1 MIPKSLLFL
10 CFLPSL
16 LFSQQRSSS
25 ELLFRDTKIEIG
37 TMNADQDLLYQFTG
51 DSLTV
56 VSMEKLMV
64 KNTRKIHKTSDVPFV
79 SLRPV
84 WLKKQLLLSE
94 KNGGNLY
101 AITSDSLQRI
111 DQSDVH
117 NWQSFSSLFAK
128 NDTLYKY
135 GGYGYWTASNALSY
149 YDKTSKG
156 WEVIPFQ
163 EGDMPMG
170 THSQKHQLVSDQLY
184 VFGGYYIR
192 GQNRLKTIL
201 SNAIWALN
209 FKTKKWTYVGEIN
222 VPNLDRYKKIQSSN
236 PDDFELF
243 NSQSGLIKVNIE
255 ENTVSVFA
263 KNPLYFNV
271 DIQSHQP
278 VYKHKG
284 HYYYYDI
291 DNLDIRLKKVSEA
304 AFVLQQ
310 TAEIP
315 LYTNK
320 ASVTQQWLIAVFTFL
335 SVVFLIGFFRK
346 KKVKKSTLYVQ
357 SSKMVFNQ
365 KESEITPIEF
375 ELMTLLKGGA
385 HIESAQILS
394 MVYNESLTKSHNE
407 KIKTQTIDGLNLKLS
422 YLLGAQG
429 QYISSVKSQEDKR
442 IRVYHI
448 LLGEIMIKI
457 VA

>member
-16 LFSQQRSSS
+16 LFSQQLFSQ
-25 ELLFRDTKIEIG
+25 ELLFKNTQIEIG

-56 VSMEKLMV
+56 ISMEKLLV
-64 KNTRKIHKTSDVPFV
+64 KNTRKIHKPSDVPFV
-79 SLRPV
+79 SLRPI
-84 WLKKQLLLSE
+84 WLKKQLLLSQ

-101 AITSDSLQRI
+101 AITHDSLQRI
-111 DQSDVH
+111 DQSDIH
-117 NWQSFSSLFAK
+117 NWQSFSSFFEK

-184 VFGGYYIR
+184 IFGGYHIR
-192 GQNRLKTIL
+192 GQNRLKTLL

-209 FKTKKWTYVGEIN
+209 FNAKKWAYVGEIN
-222 VPNLDRYKKIQSSN
+222 VPDFDSYKIIQSSN

-243 NSQSGLIKVNIE
+243 HSQHGLVKINIE
-255 ENTVSVFA
+255 ENTAAVFS
-263 KNPLYFNV
+263 KNPIYFNV

-291 DNLDIRLKKVSEA
+291 DNLDIRLKKVPET
-304 AFVLQQ
+304 AFVLMQ
-310 TAEIP
+310 TGEISF
-315 LYTNK
+315 YTNK

-335 SVVFLIGFFRK
+335 SVVFLIVFFRK
-346 KKVKKSTLYVQ
+346 KKVKKKTLYVE
-357 SSKMVFNQ
+357 STKMVFNQ
-365 KESEITPIEF
+365 KESDIDPIEF
-375 ELMTLLKGGA
+375 ELMTLLKDGA
-385 HIESAQILS
+385 HIESAHILS

-407 KIKTQTIDGLNLKLS
+407 KIKTQTIEGLNLKLS
-422 YLLGAQG
+422 YLLGAQD